1 MIENLVR
8 ENIKAL
14 QPYSSARKEFTGS
27 MEVMLDAN
35 ELPFGNLNRYP
46 DPQQIEL
53 KQLIRANAGVD
64 LNNVFLGNG
73 SDEIIDL
80 LIRIFC
86 EPGKDKIAFC
96 SPTYGM
102 YTVNAAINNVE
113 IIDVPLNQNFQIDI
127 ATLLSKTSDKSCK
140 ILFVCSPNN
149 PTGNSIENIAE
160 ILENFKGI
168 VVVDEAYIDF
178 SNKPSFVQ
186 TIGTNDRLLV
196 LQTMSKSRGLA
207 AARIG
212 IAFAGATIIEY
223 LNKVKPP
230 YNISLLNQQAA
241 IAAMLDEKGYE
252 ANLKTILQQ
261 KEILRAILDACECVE
276 HIYPSDANFYLVKFK
291 NTDSVFKALLAQG
304 IVVRNREKE
313 VAGCLRITVG
323 TEAENN
329 KLLNAL
335 QAIQS

>member
-1 MIENLVR
+1 MIDNLVR

-46 DPQQIEL
+46 DPQQIQL
-53 KQLIRANAGVD
+53 KQLIGANAGVA
-64 LNNVFLGNG
+64 LGNVFLGNG

-102 YTVNAAINNVE
+102 YTVNAAINNVQ
-113 IIDVPLNQNFQIDI
+113 IIDVPLNQDFQIDI
-127 ATLLSKTSDKSCK
+127 ATLLNKTSNTNCK
-140 ILFVCSPNN
+140 ILFICSPNN
-149 PTGNSIENIAE
+149 PTGNSIENIDE
-160 ILENFKGI
+160 ILENFNGI

-178 SNKPSFVQ
+178 SNKQSFVRS
-186 TIGTNDRLLV
+186 IKTNERLLV

-212 IAFAGATIIEY
+212 IAFAGIPVIEY

-241 IAAMLDEKGYE
+241 ITAMLDEKGYE
-252 ANLKTILQQ
+252 ANLKTISQQ
-261 KEILRAILDACECVE
+261 KETLMELLKTCKCVE
-276 HIYPSDANFYLVKFK
+276 HIYPSDANFYLVRFK
-291 NTDSVFKALLAQG
+291 NANSTFKTLLAQG

-313 VAGCLRITVG
+313 IPGCLRITVG
-323 TEAENN
+323 TEAENT
-329 KLLNAL
+329 KLINVL
-335 QAIQS
+335 QAIQ